1 MNPIVLVSYLASS
14 SIISHIQ
21 TMTGNHGCNGTFSY
35 GEDGDEEDEVQITE
49 MNADPNFAPLGLL
62 NKAPKHSPV
71 VERHLRQVLS
81 IGDITLKDIKRGE
94 EILCDYLAFIGN
106 PADWKDEVLR

>member
-49 MNADPNFAPLGLL
+49 MNADPNLAPLGLL

-71 VERHLRQVLS
+71 VERHLRQRQLELLALRIRFGELEQRVHGLHKMRCRVP
-81 IGDITLKDIKRGE
+81 LKAK
-94 EILCDYLAFIGN
+94 L
-106 PADWKDEVLR
+106 